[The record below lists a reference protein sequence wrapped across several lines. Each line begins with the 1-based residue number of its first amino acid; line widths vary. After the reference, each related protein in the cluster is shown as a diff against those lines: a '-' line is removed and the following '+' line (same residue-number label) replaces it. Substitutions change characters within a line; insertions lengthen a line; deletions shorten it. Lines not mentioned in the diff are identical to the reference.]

1 GPSTGGRGAAPS
13 PTRPRA
19 GRRSSAARRS
29 APGRRTAPARATRRA
44 HAMRAT
50 SDTLGS
56 ADTEM
61 STTRE
66 SGRAEGSRSV
76 PQRTRAGAL
85 AAAACSALPPGRT
98 RGGREATTDRPWG
111 VVNQPVQGAQVATL
125 SPVAG
130 WALDDRGIQEI
141 RLYIDGHFA
150 NTCRLS
156 VARPDVSRSFPRY
169 VRDHHIHGFAVL
181 AGFDSPGPHTL
192 VVQAVD
198 TDGATRDIAVVNV
211 IAIDK

>member
-1 GPSTGGRGAAPS
+1 
-13 PTRPRA
+13 
-19 GRRSSAARRS
+19 
-29 APGRRTAPARATRRA
+29 
-44 HAMRAT
+44 
-50 SDTLGS
+50 
-56 ADTEM
+56 M

-85 AAAACSALPPGRT
+85 AAAAWIALLAGCT
-98 RGGREATTDRPWG
+98 RVGGVRDATNELPFG
-111 VVNQPVQGAQVATL
+111 VVDQPVQGAQVATL

-198 TDGATRDIAVVNV
+198 TDGATRDIGVVNV